1 MFSFSICMFSFSILS
16 ACLAFLSAMFSFL
29 SAMFSFLNS
38 HKILFRKKQKRG
50 VFSPVLHKYAE

>member
-1 MFSFSICMFSFSILS
+1 MFS
-16 ACLAFLSAMFSFL
+16 FLSAMFSFL